1 MLSLLSLHLTT
12 FTWLIT
18 IWLVSISQQFHEIMR
33 RKIIQIKLH
42 DKLSATLSA
51 SHTMSEGK
59 LRKGG
64 RERGMENRVREREE
78 EKSKCVGQ
86 RVCVMSVQIEKAIN
100 SVHIFHGTQCV

>member
-1 MLSLLSLHLTT
+1 
-12 FTWLIT
+12 
-18 IWLVSISQQFHEIMR
+18 MR

-59 LRKGG
+59 LRKWRR
-64 RERGMENRVREREE
+64 REREGKEREE
-78 EKSKCVGQ
+78 E